1 MTPED
6 LQQIQAIVQAT
17 VSAAVAPITT
27 RLDGLEQ
34 GQKNLEAG
42 QKNLEQGQE
51 QLTKQITAVES
62 RLETKIAAVETKVE
76 KSEQKIMKKLD
87 SLEKLAADYLDGQVQ
102 TTKRR
107 LDRVEKILNITP

>member
-1 MTPED
+1 MTPEE
-6 LQQIQAIVQAT
+6 LQQIQAIVQ
-17 VSAAVAPITT
+17 AAVAPITT

-34 GQKNLEAG
+34 GQKNLE
-42 QKNLEQGQE
+42 
-51 QLTKQITAVES
+51 
-62 RLETKIAAVETKVE
+62 TKIATVETKVE